1 MQEKG
6 YTASFPSLINVD
18 GIPTYIMVLKDANG
32 LVKMYATVNVRQYNM
47 VATATTQ
54 KACIDKYKM
63 LVSGEISSD
72 QANAPEQETETIDT
86 SAFESKVITIRKIET
101 IDKQGNT
108 YIYIVDEEN
117 HIYNAKYADVIGMI
131 LYDAGDEVTIL
142 TDGEH
147 FILPE
152 E

>member
-1 MQEKG
+1 
-6 YTASFPSLINVD
+6 
-18 GIPTYIMVLKDANG
+18 
-32 LVKMYATVNVRQYNM
+32 
-47 VATATTQ
+47 
-54 KACIDKYKM
+54 M
-63 LVSGEISSD
+63 LVNGEISSD
-72 QANAPEQETETIDT
+72 QANDPEQEVDEVDT
-86 SAFESKVITIRKIET
+86 SAYESKTITIRKIET

-131 LYDAGDEVTIL
+131 LYDTGDEVTIL

>member
-1 MQEKG
+1 
-6 YTASFPSLINVD
+6 
-18 GIPTYIMVLKDANG
+18 MVLKDANG

-47 VATATTQ
+47 VATAATQ

-72 QANAPEQETETIDT
+72 QANAPEQETDPIDT
-86 SAFESKVITIRKIET
+86 SAFERLTITIRKIET

-117 HIYNAKYADVIGMI
+117 HIYHAKYADVIGMI
-131 LYDAGDEVTIL
+131 LYDEGDEVSIL
-142 TDGEH
+142 TDGEN